1 MPIRST
7 EGWVRLRLSQAPDG
21 IQGFCACLKFK
32 AVEKSAFLGGGTEPR
47 LCCLLSLWLQFP
59 PLITFVK
66 SQVIK
71 TLGTRVSL
79 S

>member
-32 AVEKSAFLGGGTEPR
+32 AVEKSAFWAEGRNHT
-47 LCCLLSLWLQFP
+47 LLSSV
-59 PLITFVK
+59 PLVA
-66 SQVIK
+66 
-71 TLGTRVSL
+71 VSAL
-79 S
+79 NHLCKISGH

>member
-32 AVEKSAFLGGGTEPR
+32 AVEKSAFLGGGTEPHFAVF
-47 LCCLLSLWLQFP
+47 CLLWLQFL